1 MRIAILGGAGLL
13 GSELCTKLSAQGHE
27 VAIVDNFSGS
37 LLLRVPTGR
46 KVFAQDVTNLNSLTY
61 AFKVFKPEI
70 VFVAINFFYN
80 YGDNDYKIYDETK
93 TILNTAN
100 NLVALLDSSVKEV
113 YYCSSSEVY
122 GVPRAKKPVK
132 ENRKITSSSNL
143 RGVAFK
149 SSEDI
154 ISFRCNQLG
163 IRFVSFRV
171 FDLYGPRIK
180 FTPIT
185 GTINFLISSFK
196 SFEQIGLSDYLDKR
210 DFVYYKDAVDIM
222 CATMMSDFSGVMNV
236 GSGVP
241 ITLLDICKIIDK
253 HIKIV
258 EPPIAVDTGKGLS
271 CVADLSLCQSIT
283 GIKPKIL
290 VSDKISELIEFR
302 KKEEEFYSSSNSAA
316 VLRAQRGL

>member
-13 GSELCTKLSAQGHE
+13 GSELYSKLSALGHE
-27 VAIVDNFSGS
+27 LAIIDNFSGS
-37 LLLRVPTGR
+37 LLLRVPSGR

-93 TILNTAN
+93 AILNTAN
-100 NLVALLDSSVKEV
+100 NIAALLDSNVKEV

-132 ENRKITSSSNL
+132 ENRRITSSSNL

-149 SSEDI
+149 SSEDML
-154 ISFRCNQLG
+154 SFRCQQLG

-185 GTINFLISSFK
+185 GTINFLIRSFK
-196 SFEQIGLSDYLDKR
+196 SYEQIGLSDYLDKR
-210 DFVYYKDAVDIM
+210 DFIYYEEAADIM
-222 CATMMSDFSGVMNV
+222 CSVMGTDFSGTMNI
-236 GSGVP
+236 GSGIP

-271 CVADLSLCQSIT
+271 CVADMSLCYDIT
-283 GIKPKIL
+283 GIKPKIK
-290 VSDKISELIEFR
+290 VADKISELIEFR
-302 KKEEEFYSSSNSAA
+302 KNEEEFYSSSNSAA